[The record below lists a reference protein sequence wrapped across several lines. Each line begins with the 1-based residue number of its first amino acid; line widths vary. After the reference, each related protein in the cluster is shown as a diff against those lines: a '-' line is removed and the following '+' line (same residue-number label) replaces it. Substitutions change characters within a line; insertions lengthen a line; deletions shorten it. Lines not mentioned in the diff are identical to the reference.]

1 MKTII
6 FQYESDIQHT
16 IGQWDREKVME
27 AVNMHLVGT
36 NKVNKVAS
44 NGQVVENPEIVKH
57 PNYEK
62 LKEAHYKVFATQCT
76 KILVRVYDDGSHDI
90 VPIAKETK

>member
-6 FQYESDIQHT
+6 FEYKSDIQHT
-16 IGQWDREKVME
+16 IGQWDREKVLA

-36 NKVNKVAS
+36 NKVADVAD
-44 NGQVVENPEIVKH
+44 NGQIVESPEIAKH

-62 LKEAHYKVFATQCT
+62 LKEAHYKVFATQYT

-90 VPIAKETK
+90 VPIKETK